1 MSHEVIYEV
10 FKVVG
15 SMICMMV
22 AIGTIMPLIQE
33 KKFGVLKTELF
44 YLMIFMF
51 VFRAAMFNE
60 ILKVGLG

>member
-1 MSHEVIYEV
+1 MSHELIYEA
-10 FKVVG
+10 FKIVG

-22 AIGTIMPLIQE
+22 AIGTIIPLIQE

-51 VFRAAMFNE
+51 VFGVAMFNE
-60 ILKVGLG
+60 ILKVRLG